1 MNVLAVALEAET
13 ALPMDLVG
21 WGSLVLAL
29 VVTVAWIAYLYR

>member
-1 MNVLAVALEAET
+1 MNALAVVLET

-29 VVTVAWIAYLYR
+29 VVTIVWMAYLYR